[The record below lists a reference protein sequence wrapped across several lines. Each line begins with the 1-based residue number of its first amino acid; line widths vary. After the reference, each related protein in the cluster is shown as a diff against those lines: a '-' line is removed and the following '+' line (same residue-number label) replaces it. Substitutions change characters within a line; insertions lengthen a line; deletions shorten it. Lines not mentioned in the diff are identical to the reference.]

1 MKSLKTCLLIS
12 VFSVTGIAVAAPPME
27 SAEYIAPAEPYSV
40 LRGSMVPCYGNREKG
55 AGRNIY
61 LRHLEGEECP
71 KRVATPIRKDKPDD
85 EAVSPG
91 IPFQQKTNL

>member
-1 MKSLKTCLLIS
+1 MKSLKNPLLIF
-12 VFSVTGIAVAAPPME
+12 VFAATSFAVAAPPME
-27 SAEYIAPAEPYSV
+27 SSEYIAPAEPYSV

-71 KRVATPIRKDKPDD
+71 KRVATPVRKDKPED
-85 EAVSPG
+85 ESVSPG